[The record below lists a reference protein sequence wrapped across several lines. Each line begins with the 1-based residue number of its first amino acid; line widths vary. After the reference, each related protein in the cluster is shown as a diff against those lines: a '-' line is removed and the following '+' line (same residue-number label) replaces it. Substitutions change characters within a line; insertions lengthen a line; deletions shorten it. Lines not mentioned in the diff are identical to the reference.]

1 MNLRDQAAKDFA
13 DALEWAKAHPVIV
26 CMAASLLAVFVIG
39 YWAGAS

>member
-1 MNLRDQAAKDFA
+1 MKAQI
-13 DALEWAKAHPVIV
+13 LEVLASLTAYCKTHPVIV

>member
-1 MNLRDQAAKDFA
+1 MKEQALAIWSDMKA
-13 DALEWAKAHPVIV
+13 WAASHPVIV